1 MFFLSLYK
9 LSINII
15 ELSNATLSTSEIVQ
29 EQIIKIFPNPSKGVF
44 NIKINNGEKAQY
56 RIYSING
63 MEVQK
68 GNFISEKQV
77 RFENSQKGIYILQ
90 LESEQGISNHKIIV
104 K

>member
-1 MFFLSLYK
+1 LPK

-29 EQIIKIFPNPSKGVF
+29 EELISVFPNPSKGVF
-44 NIKINNGEKAQY
+44 TIKINSREKAQY
-56 RIYSING
+56 RIYSMNG
-63 MEVQK
+63 VEVQK

-77 RFENSQKGIYILQ
+77 CFENTQTGIYILQ